1 MQQPRESTNMSS
13 ANIPHRSG
21 QPSHGTRLVLIGL
34 GVVLVGLAAFGI
46 VKRLHARHE
55 LASETDRNA
64 IATVATLTPKAAPK
78 DQALTLPG
86 TVASWQDAQIYA
98 RTTGYV
104 AKWYV
109 DIGARVKR
117 GQRLADL
124 DTPDVDNQLL
134 QGKAQ
139 MRTDEAN
146 MNFAKVTADRYEK
159 LVTQGLVA
167 TQTGDQ
173 YVAQYKADVATVE
186 ADAANVAHLQNL
198 EDFKYIVAPFDGV
211 ITQRNLDVGA
221 LVDAGSTGSNLFV
234 IADTS
239 QLRVYVDVPETYAAS
254 VHIGMTAEVGLNTYG
269 AKPIIGTVARTADA
283 LDPNTRTLRT
293 EIDVDNAAQEL
304 VPGVYAN
311 VKLAVSTATHNFI
324 VPANTLL
331 FRSEGLRVALVDN
344 TQHIHLQP
352 VTLGR
357 DFGSTVEITDGLSDQ
372 DRIVISPSDSIY
384 EGQPVNIAQAGKA
397 PAGAAK

>member
-1 MQQPRESTNMSS
+1 MSS
-13 ANIPHRSG
+13 ANAKSPLHSG
-21 QPSHGTRLVLIGL
+21 KPSHGARLVLIGL
-34 GVVLVGLAAFGI
+34 GVALVALAAYGVI
-46 VKRLHARHE
+46 SRLHDRHT
-55 LASETDRNA
+55 LTDDTNRNA
-64 IATVATLTPKAAPK
+64 VATVNVMTPKAAPK
-78 DQALTLPG
+78 DQQLTLPG

-109 DIGARVKR
+109 DIGARVKK
-117 GQRLADL
+117 GQLLADL

-146 MNFAKVTADRYEK
+146 MNFAKITADRYEK

-173 YVAQYKADVATVE
+173 FVAQYKADVATVQ

-198 EDFKYIVAPFDGV
+198 EDFKHIIAPFDGV
-211 ITQRNLDVGA
+211 ITQRNLDIGA
-221 LVDAGSTGSNLFV
+221 LIDAGSTGSNLFL

-239 QLRVYVDVPETYAAS
+239 QLRVYVDVPETFAGS
-254 VHIGMTAEVGLNTYG
+254 VSIGMPAQVSLNTYG
-269 AKPIIGTVARTADA
+269 AKPVTGTVARTADA
-283 LDPNTRTLRT
+283 LDPTTRTLRT
-293 EIDVDNAAQEL
+293 EIDIDNASQVL

-311 VKLAVSTATHNFI
+311 VKLGVSTSTHNYT
-324 VPANTLL
+324 VPSNTLL
-331 FRSEGLRVALVDN
+331 FRSEGLRVAVVDDQ
-344 TQHIHLQP
+344 QHVHLQP

-357 DFGSTVEITDGLSDQ
+357 DFGSTVEVTEGLQDN
-372 DRIVISPSDSIY
+372 DRIVISPPDSMY
-384 EGQPVNIAQAGKA
+384 EGQQVNIAQNDDKSKQQ
-397 PAGAAK
+397 AAQK

>member
-1 MQQPRESTNMSS
+1 MRRARESTRMSS
-13 ANIPHRSG
+13 ANVSHRPG
-21 QPSHGTRLVLIGL
+21 KPSHGARLVLIGL
-34 GVVLVGLAAFGI
+34 GVVLAILAVLGI
-46 VKRLHARHE
+46 IKRVHAEHQ
-55 LASETDRNA
+55 LADETHRNA
-64 IATVATLTPKAAPK
+64 IATVATMTPKAAPQ
-78 DQALTLPG
+78 DQSLSLPG

-109 DIGARVKR
+109 DIGTRVKK
-117 GQRLADL
+117 GQHLADL

-139 MRTDEAN
+139 MRTDIAN
-146 MNFAKVTADRYEK
+146 MNFAKVTSDRYAK
-159 LVTQGLVA
+159 LVKQGLVA

-173 YVAQYKADVATVE
+173 YEAQYKADEATVQ
-186 ADAANVAHLQNL
+186 ADEANVAHLQNL
-198 EDFKYIVAPFDGV
+198 EDFKYITAPFDGV

-239 QLRVYVDVPETYAAS
+239 TLRVYVDVPETYAAS
-254 VHIGMTAEVGLNTYG
+254 VKVGMPAEVGLSTYG
-269 AKPIIGTVARTADA
+269 AKPIAGTVARTADA
-283 LDPNTRTLRT
+283 LDATTRTLRT
-293 EIDVDNAAQEL
+293 EIDVDNRAREL

-311 VKLAVSTATHNFI
+311 VKLSVATTTRNYI

-331 FRSEGLRVALVDN
+331 FRSEGLRIALVDGS
-344 TQHIHLQP
+344 HHVHLQP

-357 DFGSTVEITDGLSDQ
+357 DFGSTVEVTEGLDDQ
-372 DRIVISPSDSIY
+372 DRIVLSPPDSLA
-384 EGQPVNIAQAGKA
+384 EGQQVNLA
-397 PAGAAK
+397 PPAIPSRASK

>member
-1 MQQPRESTNMSS
+1 MSS
-13 ANIPHRSG
+13 ANAPAPYGSNKTSNG
-21 QPSHGTRLVLIGL
+21 ARLIFIGL

-46 VKRLHARHE
+46 IRRVHARHE
-55 LASETDRNA
+55 LTEDTDRNA
-64 IATVATLTPKAAPK
+64 IATVATMTPKAAPK

-109 DIGARVKR
+109 DIGAKVKK

-146 MNFAKVTADRYEK
+146 MNFAKITADRYEK
-159 LVTQGLVA
+159 LVAQGLVA

-173 YVAQYKADVATVE
+173 YVAQYKADVATVQ

-198 EDFKYIVAPFDGV
+198 EDFKYIIAPFDGV

-221 LVDAGSTGSNLFV
+221 LVDAGSTGANLFL

-239 QLRVYVDVPETYAAS
+239 KLRVYVDVPETYASS
-254 VHIGMTAEVGLNTYG
+254 VQIGMPAEVGLNTYG
-269 AKPIIGTVARTADA
+269 AKAITGEVARTADA
-283 LDPNTRTLRT
+283 IDPNTRTLRT
-293 EIDVDNAAQEL
+293 EIDVDNTTQVL

-331 FRSEGLRVALVDN
+331 FRGEGLRVALVDSQ
-344 TQHIHLQP
+344 QHVHLQP
-352 VTLGR
+352 ITLGR
-357 DFGSTVEITDGLSDQ
+357 DFGSTVEVTDGLAESD
-372 DRIVISPSDSIY
+372 RLILSPSDSLS
-384 EGQPVNIAQAGKA
+384 EGQQVNLASNTASQS
-397 PAGAAK
+397 AAK

>member
-1 MQQPRESTNMSS
+1 MQQPSESTNMSS
-13 ANIPHRSG
+13 ANISHRSG
-21 QPSHGTRLVLIGL
+21 QPSHGARFALIVL
-34 GVVLVGLAAFGI
+34 GVILLGLAVFGI
-46 VKRLHARHE
+46 IKRMHARHE
-55 LASETDRNA
+55 LVGETDRNA

-86 TVASWQDAQIYA
+86 SVASWQDAQVYA

-109 DIGARVKR
+109 DIGARVKK

-139 MRTDEAN
+139 MRTDIAN
-146 MNFAKVTADRYEK
+146 MNFAKTTADRYGK
-159 LVTQGLVA
+159 LVKQGLVA

-173 YVAQYKADVATVE
+173 YEAQYKADVATVE
-186 ADAANVAHLQNL
+186 ADSANVAHLQNL
-198 EDFKYIVAPFDGV
+198 EDFKYIIAPFDGV
-211 ITQRNLDVGA
+211 VTQRNLDIGA
-221 LVDAGSTGSNLFV
+221 LVDAGSTGADMFV

-239 QLRVYVDVPETYAAS
+239 KLRVYVDVPETYAAS
-254 VHIGMTAEVGLNTYG
+254 IKIGMGADVGLNTYG
-269 AKPIIGTVARTADA
+269 AKAIIGEVARTADA

-293 EIDVDNAAQEL
+293 EIDVDNSAQEL
-304 VPGVYAN
+304 VPGVFAN
-311 VKLAVSTATHNFI
+311 VKLAVSTATENFI

-331 FRSEGLRVALVDN
+331 FRAEGLRVALVDN

-357 DFGSTVEITDGLSDQ
+357 DFGSTVEVTNGISDGDHIVLS
-372 DRIVISPSDSIY
+372 PPDSLA
-384 EGQPVNIAQAGKA
+384 EGQQVNMTTPSIPSRTGK
-397 PAGAAK
+397 